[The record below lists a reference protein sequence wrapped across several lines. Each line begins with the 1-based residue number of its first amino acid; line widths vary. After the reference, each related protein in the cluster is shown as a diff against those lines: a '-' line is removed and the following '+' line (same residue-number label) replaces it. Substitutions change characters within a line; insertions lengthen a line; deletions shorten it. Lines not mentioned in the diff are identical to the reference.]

1 MKTPS
6 VNSERRFRWPG
17 KFGMLSVALL
27 VAIGAVSCA
36 TYNLMREEPATTP
49 GASVT
54 GSKSCLECH
63 EDAVKAFDLT
73 THGPLS
79 RKNAQMCESCHGP
92 ASLHIQ
98 SGGET
103 NLIVRPNDASCLVCH
118 MDGGDHAHGSKKM
131 GMDWQFAEHK
141 RAGVKCIDC
150 HDAHSHAP
158 KGLRGKPEL
167 QVQNMDAASSLC
179 LSCHQEVLGRI
190 SMPSHH
196 PIREG
201 VMSCTSCHNP
211 HANQSRQL
219 LSKNETCFKC
229 HQAQQGPFARE
240 HQPVVEDCT
249 ICHDPHG
256 SPTAKLAKVPQP
268 MLCLQ
273 CHPLTMNRHQNVG
286 QNVSPAALRNCTAC
300 HGAIHGS
307 DLEPYFRH

>member
-1 MKTPS
+1 MKKTP
-6 VNSERRFRWPG
+6 VNPEQRRVFLRRFNL
-17 KFGMLSVALL
+17 LSVTALL
-27 VAIGAVSCA
+27 GIVAVSCA
-36 TYNLMREEPATTP
+36 TYSLMREEPATTP
-49 GASVT
+49 GASIA
-54 GSKSCLECH
+54 GSKSCTECH
-63 EDAVKAFDLT
+63 EDVSKAFGRT

-79 RKNAQMCESCHGP
+79 LKNAQLCESCHGP
-92 ASLHIQ
+92 GSLHVEK
-98 SGGET
+98 GEGF
-103 NLIVRPNDASCLVCH
+103 IVKPNDASCLACH
-118 MDGGDHAHGSKKM
+118 MGSGEHAHGGKKM

-141 RAGVKCIDC
+141 RAGVKCTDC

-158 KGLRGKPEL
+158 RELRAKQEF
-167 QVQNMDAASSLC
+167 QVQDTDATSALC
-179 LSCHQEVLGRI
+179 LSCHQEILGRI

-201 VMSCTSCHNP
+201 AMSCTSCHNP
-211 HANQSRQL
+211 HSNQSRQL

-256 SPTAKLAKVPQP
+256 APSPKLAKVPQP

-273 CHPLTMNRHQNVG
+273 CHSLTMNRHQNVG
-286 QNVSPAALRNCTAC
+286 TTVSPAALRNCTAC

-307 DLEPYFRH
+307 DMEPYFRH